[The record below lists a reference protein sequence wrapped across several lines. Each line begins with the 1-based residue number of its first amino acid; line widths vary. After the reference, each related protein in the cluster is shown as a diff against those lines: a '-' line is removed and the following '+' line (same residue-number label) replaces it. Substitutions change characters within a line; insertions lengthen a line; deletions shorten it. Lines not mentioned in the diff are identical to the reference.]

1 MGDLSRIRSIVI
13 TGGPCSGKTTALHFL
28 RTQLEG
34 RGLRLLFVP
43 EVATELILGGV
54 APWTCRS
61 YDHFQRSVFEMQ
73 LVKERV
79 FCHAA
84 EEMDEGEVILIH
96 DRGLMDNGGYMTE
109 GCLAETLAAYGLTQE
124 GVYERYDAVFH
135 LVSAAKGLEG
145 AYILGN
151 NTARVE
157 TPEQA
162 IAVDDRLIA
171 AWERHPH
178 YRIVGNTED
187 FQEKLD
193 ALLSEVLAFLED

>member
-1 MGDLSRIRSIVI
+1 M
-13 TGGPCSGKTTALHFL
+13 
-28 RTQLEG
+28 
-34 RGLRLLFVP
+34 RLLFVP
-43 EVATELILGGV
+43 EVATELILAGV

-79 FCHAA
+79 FRHVA
-84 EEMDEGEVILIH
+84 EEMDAREVILIH

-145 AYILGN
+145 AYILDN

-162 IAVDDRLIA
+162 VDVDDRLIA
-171 AWERHPH
+171 AWERHPNH
-178 YRIVGNTED
+178 YIIGNTED
-187 FQEKLD
+187 FQEKLGT
-193 ALLSEVLAFLED
+193 LLLKVLAFLEG

>member
-1 MGDLSRIRSIVI
+1 MGELPRIRSIVI
-13 TGGPCSGKTTALHFL
+13 TGGPCSGKTSALHFL
-28 RTQLEG
+28 RTELEG

-79 FCHAA
+79 FRHAA
-84 EEMDEGEVILIH
+84 EEMDAREVILIH

-135 LVSAAKGLEG
+135 LVSD
-145 AYILGN
+145 
-151 NTARVE
+151 
-157 TPEQA
+157 
-162 IAVDDRLIA
+162 VDDRLIA
-171 AWERHPH
+171 AWERHPNH
-178 YRIVGNTED
+178 YIIGNTED
-187 FQEKLD
+187 FQEKLGT
-193 ALLSEVLAFLED
+193 LLLKVLAFLEG